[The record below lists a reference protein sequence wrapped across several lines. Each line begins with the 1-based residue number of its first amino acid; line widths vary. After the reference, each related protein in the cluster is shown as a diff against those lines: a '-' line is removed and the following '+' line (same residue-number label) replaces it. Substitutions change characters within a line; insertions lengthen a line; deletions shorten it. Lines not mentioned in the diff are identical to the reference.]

1 MRKRRDLKNGG
12 SDYIDQVQPVGNLDY
27 VVNGKVITNSG
38 SKSVL
43 VETENDL
50 ALLGSYE
57 AGTIAYTAGFVKA
70 WQKNSSGQWIQ
81 MVGGE

>member
-12 SDYIDQVQPVGNLDY
+12 SDYIDQVQSVGNLDY
-27 VVNGKVITNSG
+27 VANGKVIVNSG
-38 SKSVL
+38 GKSVMI
-43 VETENDL
+43 ETENDL
-50 ALLGSYE
+50 VLLGSYE
-57 AGTIAYTAGFVKA
+57 AGTIAYTAGFVKV